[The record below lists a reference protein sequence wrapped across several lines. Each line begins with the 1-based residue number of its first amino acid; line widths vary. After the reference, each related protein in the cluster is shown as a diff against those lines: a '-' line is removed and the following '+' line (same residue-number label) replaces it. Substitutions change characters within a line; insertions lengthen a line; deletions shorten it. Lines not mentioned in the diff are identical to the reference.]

1 MDLIRHVIVYSQ
13 RDVEGYVDV
22 ELYKGNV
29 TVKGRKSPM
38 SLYHCDLAS
47 MDIEGGGD
55 MDYNPA
61 DAQGFIRINAVRLK
75 TYAALHQ
82 KRQSKQLLLQKLS

>member
-1 MDLIRHVIVYSQ
+1 
-13 RDVEGYVDV
+13 
-22 ELYKGNV
+22 
-29 TVKGRKSPM
+29 
-38 SLYHCDLAS
+38 

-61 DAQGFIRINAVRLK
+61 DAQGFIRINTVRLK